1 MPFSGSRRPDGRAQ
15 EADAQTP
22 LLRKSLQK
30 SAAVSTKIALLL
42 QDWWLWEILSAI
54 TGLVA
59 IIVII
64 VILVLFDQSSLPDW
78 PSVFTVRSTN
88 ILHPNRPLKIG
99 LDKLSHLLLWHNSE
113 AFPHV
118 GYRGLNLAIEMAVV
132 SPG

>member
-1 MPFSGSRRPDGRAQ
+1 MHFGDIRVLCCCPSMTTMPFSGSRRPDGHAE
-15 EADAQTP
+15 EANAQTP

-30 SAAVSTKIALLL
+30 SAAVSSRMALLL

-54 TGLVA
+54 TAVVA

-88 ILHPNRPLKIG
+88 ILRPI
-99 LDKLSHLLLWHNSE
+99 D
-113 AFPHV
+113 
-118 GYRGLNLAIEMAVV
+118 R
-132 SPG
+132 

>member
-1 MPFSGSRRPDGRAQ
+1 MPFSGSRRPDGHAQ

-54 TGLVA
+54 TAVVA

-64 VILVLFDQSSLPDW
+64 IILVLFDQSSLPDW
-78 PSVFTVRSTN
+78 PSVFTVRFSN

-99 LDKLSHLLLWHNSE
+99 LDKLGHLLLWHNSE

-118 GYRGLNLAIEMAVV
+118 GCRSLNLAIEMAVV

>member
-1 MPFSGSRRPDGRAQ
+1 MPFSGSRRPDGRAE

-22 LLRKSLQK
+22 LLRKSFQK
-30 SAAVSTKIALLL
+30 SAAASTKLALLL

-54 TGLVA
+54 TAVIA
-59 IIVII
+59 TMVII
-64 VILVLFDQSSLPDW
+64 VILILFDRSSLPDW

-88 ILHPNRPLKIG
+88 ILHPNRPLKVG

-118 GYRGLNLAIEMAVV
+118 GCRSLNLPIEMAVV